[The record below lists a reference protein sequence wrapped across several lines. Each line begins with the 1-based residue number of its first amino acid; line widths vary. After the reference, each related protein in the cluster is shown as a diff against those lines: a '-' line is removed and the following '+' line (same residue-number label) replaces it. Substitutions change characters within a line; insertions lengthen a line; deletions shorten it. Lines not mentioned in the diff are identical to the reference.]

1 MIDPSGVILTASV
14 VVHRTPAWQLQA
26 VLGSLRADGVTS
38 VSVVDNSPD
47 DRLRDVACGFEG
59 VSYIRVPNRGYGAAH
74 NVAIRRS
81 MASGATHHLLLNPD
95 VRWEPGWWS
104 DCSMKCAARLGAAW
118 SRHGSSIPTDGF
130 STPAVC
136 CRRPLI

>member
-59 VSYIRVPNRGYGAAH
+59 VSYIRVPNRGYGAC
-74 NVAIRRS
+74 
-81 MASGATHHLLLNPD
+81 LLYTSPSPRD
-95 VRWEPGWWS
+95 
-104 DCSMKCAARLGAAW
+104 A
-118 SRHGSSIPTDGF
+118 
-130 STPAVC
+130 
-136 CRRPLI
+136 